1 MRCIKLAFHPTKLE
15 TSVTETTRPSY
26 TVFKDIKREALEN
39 VDNTLDSREKEYGH
53 YCDLAYLLEK
63 IIEAYESSVNYR
75 MLKPYQ
81 KVALYMDAM
90 KTVRIL
96 NGNPSNIDSW
106 HDKAGYAELVV
117 KELRKEQAN
126 DK

>member
-1 MRCIKLAFHPTKLE
+1 MRCTKLAFHHTKLE

-26 TVFKDIKREALEN
+26 TVLKDTKREALNKVNE
-39 VDNTLDSREKEYGH
+39 TLDAREEEYGE
-53 YCDLAYLLEK
+53 YRDLAQLLES
-63 IIEAYESSVNYR
+63 IIETYKLSRNYWK
-75 MLKPYQ
+75 LKPYQ
-81 KVALYMDAM
+81 RVALYMDAM

-96 NGNPSNIDSW
+96 NGNINNIDSW

>member
-1 MRCIKLAFHPTKLE
+1 MSNIH
-15 TSVTETTRPSY
+15 
-26 TVFKDIKREALEN
+26 D
-39 VDNTLDSREKEYGH
+39 TLDDREEEYGEYH
-53 YCDLAYLLEK
+53 ELAILLES
-63 IIEAYESSVNYR
+63 IIEVYKFSNNYFR
-75 MLKPYQ
+75 LKPYQ
-81 KVALYMDAM
+81 RVALYMDAM

-96 NGNPSNIDSW
+96 NGNPDNIDSW

>member
-1 MRCIKLAFHPTKLE
+1 M
-15 TSVTETTRPSY
+15 
-26 TVFKDIKREALEN
+26 KDIN
-39 VDNTLDSREKEYGH
+39 DTLDAREEEYGD
-53 YCDLAYLLEK
+53 YRELAWLLEGIMDTYSCSK
-63 IIEAYESSVNYR
+63 NFLR
-75 MLKPYQ
+75 MEPYQ
-81 KVALYMDAM
+81 RVALYMDAM

-96 NGNPSNIDSW
+96 NGNFDNIDSW

>member
-1 MRCIKLAFHPTKLE
+1 MQPSCTAFANIRRENL
-15 TSVTETTRPSY
+15 S
-26 TVFKDIKREALEN
+26 DIH
-39 VDNTLDSREKEYGH
+39 DTLDDREEEYGE
-53 YCDLAYLLEK
+53 YRDLAQLLES
-63 IIEAYESSVNYR
+63 ITDAYKLSRNYWK
-75 MLKPYQ
+75 LKPYQ
-81 KVALYMDAM
+81 RVALYMDAM

-96 NGNPSNIDSW
+96 NGNINNIDSW

>member
-1 MRCIKLAFHPTKLE
+1 MNKVNE
-15 TSVTETTRPSY
+15 
-26 TVFKDIKREALEN
+26 
-39 VDNTLDSREKEYGH
+39 TLDAREGEYGE
-53 YCDLAYLLEK
+53 YRELAVLLES
-63 IIEAYESSVNYR
+63 ILSVYECSNNYCR
-75 MLKPYQ
+75 MKPYQ
-81 KVALYMDAM
+81 RVALYMDAM

-96 NGNPSNIDSW
+96 NGNPDNIDSW

>member
-1 MRCIKLAFHPTKLE
+1 MNKVNE
-15 TSVTETTRPSY
+15 
-26 TVFKDIKREALEN
+26 
-39 VDNTLDSREKEYGH
+39 TLDAREGEYGEYH
-53 YCDLAYLLEK
+53 ELAIFLES
-63 IIEAYESSVNYR
+63 IIEVYKFSNNYYR
-75 MLKPYQ
+75 LKPYQ
-81 KVALYMDAM
+81 RVALYMDAM

-96 NGNPSNIDSW
+96 NGNPDNIDSW

>member
-1 MRCIKLAFHPTKLE
+1 LNKVNE
-15 TSVTETTRPSY
+15 
-26 TVFKDIKREALEN
+26 
-39 VDNTLDSREKEYGH
+39 TLDAREGEYGEYRH
-53 YCDLAYLLEK
+53 LASLLEH
-63 IIEAYESSVNYR
+63 IIEIYKGSNNYFR
-75 MLKPYQ
+75 MQPYQ
-81 KVALYMDAM
+81 RVALYMDAM

-96 NGNPSNIDSW
+96 NGNYNNIDSW